1 MNIQPDFVKE
11 EQLQE
16 LSESFRLHNQIPPD
30 LYTRYR
36 IKRGLR
42 NSDGTGVLVGATHLG
57 NVHGYILNEGEREPI
72 EGRLT
77 YRGYNI
83 YDLIHGLEREDRFGF
98 EEIGYLLMCGE
109 LPTRRQLE
117 EFQHVIG
124 LERAL
129 PDNFTEDMIMRAP
142 SRDARAVFLRQQPGR
157 DDGREHH
164 ASGHQSDRQVPGHHL
179 ARLSGEA
186 PLL

>member
-1 MNIQPDFVKE
+1 MTIQPDFVKE
-11 EQLQE
+11 ELLHE
-16 LSESFRLHNQIPPD
+16 LSESFRLNNQIPPN

-42 NSDGTGVLVGATHLG
+42 NADGTGVLVGASRLG

-77 YRGYNI
+77 YRGYNV
-83 YDLIHGLEREDRFGF
+83 YDLIHGLEQENRFGF
-98 EEIGYLLMCGE
+98 EEVGYLLMCGA
-109 LPTRRQLE
+109 LPNRRQLE
-117 EFQHVIG
+117 EFQHTIG

-142 SRDARAVFLRQQPGR
+142 SRDIMNK
-157 DDGREHH
+157 
-164 ASGHQSDRQVPGHHL
+164 L
-179 ARLSGEA
+179 AGATLALYSYDANPDETTV
-186 PLL
+186 

>member
-16 LSESFRLHNQIPPD
+16 LSESFRLHNQIPSD
-30 LYTRYR
+30 LFTRYR

-77 YRGYNI
+77 YRGYNV
-83 YDLIHGLEREDRFGF
+83 YDLIHGLEKDDRFGF
-98 EEIGYLLMCGE
+98 EEIGYLLM
-109 LPTRRQLE
+109 
-117 EFQHVIG
+117 V
-124 LERAL
+124 
-129 PDNFTEDMIMRAP
+129 
-142 SRDARAVFLRQQPGR
+142 VFF
-157 DDGREHH
+157 
-164 ASGHQSDRQVPGHHL
+164 
-179 ARLSGEA
+179 
-186 PLL
+186 